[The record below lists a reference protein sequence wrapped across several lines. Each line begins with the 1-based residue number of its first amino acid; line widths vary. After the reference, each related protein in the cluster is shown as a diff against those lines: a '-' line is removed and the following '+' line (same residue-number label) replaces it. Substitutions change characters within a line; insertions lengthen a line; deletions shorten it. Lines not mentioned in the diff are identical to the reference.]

1 MIVNCNQL
9 GGSLLR
15 SLGQDEG
22 QGSRAI
28 ESWVESG
35 ENGAGVMTQCGVH
48 KDMATGL
55 DVPGCL
61 AENGDLACCIM
72 CAIWVRHFAQHRAM
86 CALMA
91 NNVTSG
97 KLALTFHA
105 FLKTRIQKNSSLT
118 ISCESQFAMAAE
130 YLKIGIMATY
140 TTQ

>member
-48 KDMATGL
+48 KDMAAGL
-55 DVPGCL
+55 DLPGCL

-72 CAIWVRHFAQHRAM
+72 CAIWVRHFA
-86 CALMA
+86 
-91 NNVTSG
+91 
-97 KLALTFHA
+97 
-105 FLKTRIQKNSSLT
+105 
-118 ISCESQFAMAAE
+118 
-130 YLKIGIMATY
+130 
-140 TTQ
+140 